1 MVKSL
6 VRWSVRLAVLAGVVA
21 LVGRALAGRPAGTDG
36 AGPSAPGAGVFP
48 SITGDT
54 WPPVPVNPARED

>member
-1 MVKSL
+1 MKSL

-21 LVGRALAGRPAGTDG
+21 LVGRALAGRPGAADG
-36 AGPSAPGAGVFP
+36 AGPSAPGEGVFP

>member
-1 MVKSL
+1 MVKTL
-6 VRWSVRLAVLAGVVA
+6 VRWSVRLAILAGVVA
-21 LVGRALAGRPAGTDG
+21 LAGRLLAGRPGGADR

-48 SITGDT
+48 PITGDT